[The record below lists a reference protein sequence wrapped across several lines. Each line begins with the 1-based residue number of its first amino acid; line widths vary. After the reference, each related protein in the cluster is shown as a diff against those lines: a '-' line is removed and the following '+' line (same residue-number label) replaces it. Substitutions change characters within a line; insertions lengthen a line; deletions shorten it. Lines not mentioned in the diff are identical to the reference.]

1 MNIIHSPQ
9 CAKRHEE
16 KQVPIATLRN
26 MPFGSLNH
34 CMDRNFRTAL
44 EWHMERDGT
53 TIAELSRKTGVSR
66 DTINKILGRGRE
78 VQKKSSTAVEN
89 AILIAAYYGKTV
101 EQFMNMDEGASVSR
115 LNSLAEMLNSDE
127 AELLEIQARAILQRR
142 GIQVAD

>member
-1 MNIIHSPQ
+1 MKIIHTSQ

-26 MPFGSLNH
+26 MPIGSLNH
-34 CMDRNFRTAL
+34 CMDRDFRTAL

-53 TIAELSRKTGVSR
+53 TIADLARKTGVSR
-66 DTINKILGRGRE
+66 DIINKLLGRGRD

-101 EQFMNMDEGASVSR
+101 EQFINMDEGASVSR
-115 LNSLAEMLNSDE
+115 LNSLAGMLSSDE

-142 GIQVAD
+142 GVQVAD